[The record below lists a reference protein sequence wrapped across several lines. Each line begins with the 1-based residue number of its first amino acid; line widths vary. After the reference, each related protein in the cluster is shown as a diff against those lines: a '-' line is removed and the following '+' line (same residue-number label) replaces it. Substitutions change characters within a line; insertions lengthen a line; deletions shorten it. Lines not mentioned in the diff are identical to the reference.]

1 MKIFKLLGA
10 QYDGFVASAK
20 AYLTKTLAGH
30 NISFN
35 NSSIFG
41 QMITVMGA
49 AVRSVM
55 AYIEDALVEQNVY
68 TAQRKKSLLSLA
80 TLSGYQPHLGK
91 AAGVM
96 LKISFKP
103 STTQALNVVLNNKTK
118 LTCFDNGA
126 QFNLMLPQESVV
138 MSVGRNNATQ
148 YFYAVQGTFESQSFV
163 SKGGEYYT
171 QNIKYNNNIDLDY
184 IDVYI
189 NNVKWTRRASFYDME
204 PLAEQYTL
212 KVGYAGGIDVIFGNG
227 PHGKPLKSDDIIK
240 VDYLIHSGENGNVQW
255 STDNSFSFNNLLL
268 DISGEE
274 IDGNMIFEVHPSST
288 DAVTSG
294 TNGEDSASIRQMIG
308 LNSRSLVLASV
319 DNYKEL
325 INKFSFCGYNRTW
338 SEKGSMIVK
347 SLIMRNYKQ
356 MLSKGSEYFNL
367 SESDFKLTDFQK
379 VSIINHITNNGN
391 QMAGVTYTIT
401 DPKIYKYAMYLY
413 VKLKNAGTNQE
424 YVSSRIREFVGR
436 FFANIQSDI
445 FIPKSDV
452 VHVIKSNIPEIDSV
466 NVYLLSEK
474 NETAIQT
481 GQYEITNETYDPSTN
496 TFKKTT
502 KKVSVPPGVNP
513 NLGFDNHGNI
523 YLSSN
528 DEFPVLMGGWDFLNK
543 EGQEVT
549 VIDPLTIVY
558 E

>member
-20 AYLTKTLAGH
+20 SYLTKTLASH

-41 QMITVMGA
+41 QIITVMGA
-49 AVRSVM
+49 AIRSVM
-55 AYIEDALVEQNVY
+55 MYIEDAFVEQNVF

-91 AAGVM
+91 AATVM

-118 LTCFDNGA
+118 VTCFDNGA
-126 QFNLMLPQESVV
+126 QFNIMLPQESVV

-148 YFYAVQGTFESQSFV
+148 YFHAVQGTFETQSFV

-184 IDVYI
+184 VDVYI
-189 NNVKWTRRASFYDME
+189 NNNKWERRASFYDMD
-204 PLAEQYTL
+204 PLSEQYIL
-212 KVGYAGGIDVIFGNG
+212 KVGYAGGVDIIFGNG
-227 PHGKPLKSDDIIK
+227 PHGKPLQPDDIIK
-240 VDYLIHSGENGNVQW
+240 VEYLIHSGENGNIQW
-255 STDNSFSFNNLLL
+255 NVDNSFSFNNLLT
-268 DISGEE
+268 DISGGEV
-274 IDGNMIFEVHPSST
+274 DGNMVFEVKPASNE
-288 DAVTSG
+288 AVTSG

-308 LNSRSLVLASV
+308 LNSRSLVLADV
-319 DNYKEL
+319 QNYKEL

-338 SEKGSMIVK
+338 SERGSMIIK

-356 MLSKGSEYFNL
+356 MLNKGLDYFAL
-367 SESDFKLTDFQK
+367 TESDFKLTDFQK

-391 QMAGVTYTIT
+391 QMAGVTYKIV
-401 DPKIYKYAMYLY
+401 DPKIYKYSMHLY
-413 VKLKNAGTNQE
+413 VTLKSKGSNQE
-424 YVSSRIREFVGR
+424 YISSRIREFIGR
-436 FFANIQSDI
+436 FFANIKSDI
-445 FIPKSDV
+445 FIPKSDI
-452 VHVIKSNIPEIDSV
+452 VHVLKSNIQEIDSV
-466 NVYLLSEK
+466 DVYLLSER
-474 NETAIQT
+474 NETALQV
-481 GQYEITNETYDPSTN
+481 GYYEIVNDVYDPSTN
-496 TFKKTT
+496 TYKKTT
-502 KKVSVPPGVNP
+502 KKVSVPAGVNP

-528 DEFPVLMGGWDFLNK
+528 EEFPVLMGGWDFLNK
-543 EGQEVT
+543 EGQEVK
-549 VIDPLTIVY
+549 VVDPLTIVY